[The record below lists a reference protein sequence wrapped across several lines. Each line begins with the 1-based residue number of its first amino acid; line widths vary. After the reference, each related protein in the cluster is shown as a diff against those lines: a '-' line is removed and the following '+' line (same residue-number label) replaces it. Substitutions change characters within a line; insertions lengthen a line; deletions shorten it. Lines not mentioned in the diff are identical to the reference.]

1 VPQLAVQ
8 QASKGHVV
16 YVIKDDGTAALRP
29 VVVGDYSGEKGILVA
44 SGLQDGDRVVVDGA
58 LKVVPGQPVKIA
70 EPGSARPRKRTRPA
84 RREGRRRGKEEID
97 GRPVFTHF
105 FIDRPILSSVISLL
119 IVLAGA
125 VSLSCCRSSKYPEMA
140 PPEVTIDAI
149 YPGATAEVI
158 ASNVARRSK
167 CR

>member
-1 VPQLAVQ
+1 MPQLAVQ

-70 EPGSARPRKRTRPA
+70 EPGSAASAKA
-84 RREGRRRGKEEID
+84 DEAGKAAKD
-97 GRPVFTHF
+97 G
-105 FIDRPILSSVISLL
+105 
-119 IVLAGA
+119 
-125 VSLSCCRSSKYPEMA
+125 
-140 PPEVTIDAI
+140 DA
-149 YPGATAEVI
+149 A
-158 ASNVARRSK
+158 K
-167 CR
+167 KK